1 MYEYCMCV
9 TYYINC
15 RIIVSLLLCFF
26 KNKICIIIAGS
37 LASAIDIFTSI
48 FINDISFSVILI
60 LIGIVL
66 LSALAIF
73 FVVDEDTDL
82 VGALS
87 FALLLLTMISL

>member
-1 MYEYCMCV
+1 MSIVCV
-9 TYYINC
+9 LHIISIIC
-15 RIIVSLLLCFF
+15 RIIVFLLLCFF

-37 LASAIDIFTSI
+37 LASVIDIFTSI